1 MIKFEDVGSKLEEV
15 GFKDILELGDLTSG
29 QAEIL
34 SRTYNNGSNVCNV
47 FFGPS
52 DDIYNSGKYAVSIK
66 PITHGGNRYA

>member
-34 SRTYNNGSNVCNV
+34 SRTYNNGSNV
-47 FFGPS
+47 FFWTFRWY
-52 DDIYNSGKYAVSIK
+52 I
-66 PITHGGNRYA
+66 